1 MSTLTSY
8 DTPTVRIPRQPAT
21 PVLDATRLW
30 AGGLA
35 SAVVA
40 ALVGLVGT
48 LVVRVLAAN
57 VPDAPHAAAFG
68 TQPTMMLC
76 LVAAGAALAATGL
89 AHVLMVSTP
98 RPFAYLGW
106 IVGLATA
113 AATVLP
119 LAGGAPLAVAAA
131 SGAINLVIA
140 WRSAAWWPGPRQAP
154 PASADHPPP
163 VWARVR

>member
-8 DTPTVRIPRQPAT
+8 ATPTVRIPRQPAT

-68 TQPTMMLC
+68 TQPTVMLC

-131 SGAINLVIA
+131 SGAINLVIGLA
-140 WRSAAWWPGPRQAP
+140 IGSLVAGAAAGATRI
-154 PASADHPPP
+154 
-163 VWARVR
+163 R

>member
-8 DTPTVRIPRQPAT
+8 DTPTVRLTRGAA

-35 SAVVA
+35 SALVA

-48 LVVRVLAAN
+48 LVVRVLAVN
-57 VPDAPHAAAFG
+57 VPDAPHATAFA
-68 TQPTMMLC
+68 TQPTVILC

-98 RPFAYLGW
+98 RPLAYLGW

-113 AATVLP
+113 AAAVLP
-119 LAGGAPLAVAAA
+119 LATGAPLAVAAA
-131 SGAINLVIA
+131 SGVINLVIGLA
-140 WRSAAWWPGPRQAP
+140 IGSLVAGAAAGA
-154 PASADHPPP
+154 
-163 VWARVR
+163 VRTR